1 MGNNCTKSTEI
12 TCPSDYDQ
20 ESFNKILRLFDRL
33 DTTGDLA
40 IDTNEMNNHEVDI
53 IAEHYNIEKMT
64 NLTIKKDHQK
74 TIYEQKIENIQRE
87 AEEKLKADLRNTYDV
102 NQLCIDTINDEIV
115 ELEKMTNEEK
125 RNSLKKTISGHKTNI
140 GFWDFFKYMKDRINK
155 FTF

>member
-12 TCPSDYDQ
+12 KCPSDYDQ

-33 DTTGDLA
+33 DTTGDFA
-40 IDTNEMNNHEVDI
+40 IDNNEIKTDEINI
-53 IAEHYNIEKMT
+53 IAEQHNIEKMN
-64 NLTIKKDHQK
+64 NLIIKKDHQK
-74 TIYEQKIENIQRE
+74 TIHEQQIVNIQRE
-87 AEEKLKADLRNTYDV
+87 AEEKLKADLRNVYDV
-102 NQLCIDTINDEIV
+102 NQLCIDTINNEIA
-115 ELEKMTNEEK
+115 ELEKMSNEEK